1 MAQSKANFAASIRES
16 AEDYRQSLQDM
27 KERVKNR
34 KLLFEQDEQTTK
46 TKDVM
51 RMAKI
56 KQLLRT
62 ADVLR
67 AQGLKIHGYFNHDE
81 MELIRQGEYLR
92 DNKMLK

>member
-1 MAQSKANFAASIRES
+1 
-16 AEDYRQSLQDM
+16 
-27 KERVKNR
+27 
-34 KLLFEQDEQTTK
+34 
-46 TKDVM
+46 M

-81 MELIRQGEYLR
+81 MELIR
-92 DNKMLK
+92 